1 MIRLSFVIPALL
13 TRISIFPKSFFAAS
27 TELWTSAGSETL
39 VLIGEALTPSPFISS
54 AVFFASSRFMSDTGL
69 MHQNH
74 LKKAWTGLKAKTLL
88 KRNNFFEHIRT
99 QKEYK
104 ILTLSRYFLKV
115 KIL

>member
-1 MIRLSFVIPALL
+1 
-13 TRISIFPKSFFAAS
+13 
-27 TELWTSAGSETL
+27 
-39 VLIGEALTPSPFISS
+39 
-54 AVFFASSRFMSDTGL
+54 

-104 ILTLSRYFLKV
+104 ILTLSRFFLKV